1 MENWIID
8 VMEQY
13 GYIGIFFL
21 ITIENIFPPIPSE
34 IILSFGGFMTT
45 QSDLEITG
53 VIVASTL
60 GSVFGALVLYGI
72 GRLVDVKRLE
82 KIVSRWGYL
91 LRLKNGDIRKANN
104 WFASHGVV
112 AVFFCRFVP
121 LIRSLISLP
130 AGMARMP
137 LGLFLFLTTLGTMT
151 WNVVLV
157 KIGAAV
163 GDSWGRIVHYLD
175 IYSNIVYVTLI
186 VLSLLL
192 ITRFVCKR
200 WIFNRSHL

>member
-1 MENWIID
+1 MENWIIN

-34 IILSFGGFMTT
+34 IILTFGGFMTT
-45 QSDLEITG
+45 HSELEITG

-60 GSVFGALVLYGI
+60 GSLVGALILYSI
-72 GRLVDVKRLE
+72 GRLVDIPKLE
-82 KIVSRWGYL
+82 SMVGRWGYL
-91 LRLKNGDIRKANN
+91 LRLKKGDIRKAND
-104 WFASHGVV
+104 WFAFHGVA

-163 GDSWGRIVHYLD
+163 GDSWERIVHYLD
-175 IYSNIVYVTLI
+175 IYANVVYGILVILF
-186 VLSLLL
+186 LLMAV
-192 ITRFVCKR
+192 RFVCKR
-200 WIFNRSHL
+200 WIFSRTNS

>member
-1 MENWIID
+1 
-8 VMEQY
+8 MEQY

-34 IILSFGGFMTT
+34 IILTFGGFMTT
-45 QSDLEITG
+45 HSDLEITG

-60 GSVFGALVLYGI
+60 GSLVGALVLYGV
-72 GRLVDVKRLE
+72 GRLVDINRIERMVGK
-82 KIVSRWGYL
+82 WGYL
-91 LRLKNGDIRKANN
+91 LRLKKGDIHKANS
-104 WFASHGVV
+104 WFLSHGVA

-151 WNVVLV
+151 WNVILV

-163 GDSWGRIVHYLD
+163 GDSWEQIVHYLD
-175 IYSNIVYVTLI
+175 VYSDIVSGILV
-186 VLSLLL
+186 VLFLLMM
-192 ITRFVCKR
+192 IRYVCKR
-200 WIFNRSHL
+200 WIFRKANR

>member
-1 MENWIID
+1 MENWIIN

-34 IILSFGGFMTT
+34 IILTFGGFMTT
-45 QSDLEITG
+45 HSDLEISG

-60 GSVFGALVLYGI
+60 GSLVGALVLYGI
-72 GRLVDVKRLE
+72 GRSVDINKLETLVSK
-82 KIVSRWGYL
+82 WGFL
-91 LRLKNGDIRKANN
+91 LRLKKGDIRKAND
-104 WFASHGVV
+104 WFLSHGVV

-157 KIGAAV
+157 KVGAAV
-163 GDSWGRIVHYLD
+163 GDSWERIVYYLD
-175 IYSNIVYVTLI
+175 IYADIVYGILFI
-186 VLSLLL
+186 CLLL
-192 ITRFVCKR
+192 MTIRFVRKR
-200 WIFNRSHL
+200 RIRRAQS

>member
-1 MENWIID
+1 MENWIINI
-8 VMEQY
+8 MEQY

-34 IILSFGGFMTT
+34 IILTFGGFMTT
-45 QSDLEITG
+45 QSNLEITG

-60 GSVFGALVLYGI
+60 GSLVGAIILYGI
-72 GRLVDVKRLE
+72 GRLVNIY
-82 KIVSRWGYL
+82 KIETIVGKWGYL
-91 LRLKNGDIRKANN
+91 LRLKKGDIHKAND
-104 WFASHGVV
+104 WFMSHGVA

-163 GDSWGRIVHYLD
+163 GDSWEKIVHYLD
-175 IYSNIVYVTLI
+175 VYSDIVSGILVVLFVLLMIRFI
-186 VLSLLL
+186 V
-192 ITRFVCKR
+192 KR
-200 WIFNRSHL
+200 WILKKANF

>member
-1 MENWIID
+1 
-8 VMEQY
+8 MEQY

-34 IILSFGGFMTT
+34 IILTFGGFMTT
-45 QSDLEITG
+45 HSDLEITG

-60 GSVFGALVLYGI
+60 GSLAGALVLYGI
-72 GRLVDVKRLE
+72 GRLVDIYKLE
-82 KIVSRWGYL
+82 SMIGRWGYL
-91 LRLKNGDIRKANN
+91 LRLKKGDIHKAND
-104 WFASHGVV
+104 WFASHGVA

-121 LIRSLISLP
+121 VIRSLISLP

-163 GDSWGRIVHYLD
+163 GDSWERIVSYLD
-175 IYSNIVYVTLI
+175 MYSDIVSGTL
-186 VLSLLL
+186 VVLLL
-192 ITRFVCKR
+192 LMTIRFVWKR
-200 WIFNRSHL
+200 WIFSRTNS

>member
-1 MENWIID
+1 
-8 VMEQY
+8 MEQF

-34 IILSFGGFMTT
+34 IILTFGGFMTT
-45 QSDLEITG
+45 QSDLDVTG

-60 GSVFGALVLYGI
+60 GSLVGAIILYGI
-72 GRLVDVKRLE
+72 GRLVDIYRIESMIGK
-82 KIVSRWGYL
+82 WGYL
-91 LRLKNGDIRKANN
+91 LRLKKGDIHKAND
-104 WFASHGVV
+104 WFMSHGVA

-163 GDSWGRIVHYLD
+163 GDSWERIVYYLD
-175 IYSNIVYVTLI
+175 MYSTIVSTI
-186 VLSLLL
+186 LL
-192 ITRFVCKR
+192 ILFVLLIIRFIFKR
-200 WIFNRSHL
+200 WIVKKVNH

>member
-1 MENWIID
+1 MENWIIN

-34 IILSFGGFMTT
+34 IILTFGGFMTT
-45 QSDLEITG
+45 HSDLEITG

-60 GSVFGALVLYGI
+60 GSLVGAIVLYSI
-72 GRLVDVKRLE
+72 GRLVDIY
-82 KIVSRWGYL
+82 KIESMIGKWGYL
-91 LRLKNGDIRKANN
+91 LRLKKGDIYKAND
-104 WFASHGVV
+104 WFMKHGVA

-163 GDSWGRIVHYLD
+163 GDSWEQIVYYLD
-175 IYSNIVYVTLI
+175 VYSDIVSGILVVLFILMI
-186 VLSLLL
+186 V
-192 ITRFVCKR
+192 RFVVKR
-200 WIFNRSHL
+200 WILKKANI

>member
-1 MENWIID
+1 MENWIIN

-34 IILSFGGFMTT
+34 VILTFGGFMTT
-45 QSDLEITG
+45 HSELGVTG

-60 GSVFGALVLYGI
+60 GSLLGALVLYAI
-72 GRLVDVKRLE
+72 GRLVGINKLE
-82 KIVSRWGYL
+82 SIVSKWGFL
-91 LRLKNGDIRKANN
+91 LRLKKGDIRKAND
-104 WFASHGVV
+104 WFLAHGVM

-130 AGMARMP
+130 AGIARMP

-163 GDSWGRIVHYLD
+163 GDSWERIVYYLD
-175 IYSNIVYVTLI
+175 IYSNIVYV
-186 VLSLLL
+186 VLLVIMLLMMV
-192 ITRFVCKR
+192 RFIRKR
-200 WIFNRSHL
+200 RWSRVKS